1 MNAQITLE
9 SPPYPRI
16 HVVINPAAGKDEPI
30 LNTLND
36 IFHEY
41 DIDWNVSVTKKYGD
55 AGEQARAAIAQGVD
69 LVAGYG
75 GDGTQH
81 EIANALIGSH
91 VALGVLPGGTGNGF
105 AHELGLPQK
114 LDEATRLLCTSRN
127 TRAIDVV
134 RVGDG
139 YFIQRLYTGTEPE
152 QQTSREQKNKFGPLA
167 YFANMFDQRENPEVD
182 YHVVIDGE
190 AVAFKAMRVYVV
202 NSGQT
207 KSGRSITGNLSK
219 PDDGLLEVFALDS
232 HNIESLRAAAQRF
245 FEFDTPI
252 AEKAFRRCQEI
263 RIETVPDQAV
273 WTDGEYFGRTPVTAK
288 VIPGAVK
295 VVVP

>member
-1 MNAQITLE
+1 MSQAL
-9 SPPYPRI
+9 PYPRI
-16 HVVINPAAGKDEPI
+16 HVVINPAAGRDEPI
-30 LNTLND
+30 LNTFND

-41 DIDWNVSVTKKYGD
+41 GVDWDVSVTKKYGD
-55 AGEQARAAIAQGVD
+55 AAEQTRAAVACGVN

-81 EIANALIGSH
+81 EIANALIGSD

-114 LDEATRLLCTSRN
+114 LDEATRLLCTSQR

-134 RVGDG
+134 RLGED

-152 QQTSREQKNKFGPLA
+152 QQTSREMKDRYGPMA
-167 YFANMFDQRENPEVD
+167 YFANMCQQRANDEVR
-182 YHVVIDGE
+182 YRLTIDGE
-190 AVAFKAMRVYVV
+190 ARELQAMRIYIV

-207 KSGRSITGNLSK
+207 KSGRSITGSLSA
-219 PDDGLLEVFALDS
+219 PDDGLLEIFALDAK
-232 HNIESLRAAAQRF
+232 NLESMRAAAQRF

-252 AEKAFRRCQEI
+252 AAQYFWQGKEI
-263 RIETVPDQAV
+263 VIETEPDQPV
-273 WTDGEYFGRTPVTAK
+273 WTDGEYYGRTPVTAT
-288 VIPGAVK
+288 VLPGAVK
-295 VVVP
+295 VVVS

>member
-1 MNAQITLE
+1 
-9 SPPYPRI
+9 
-16 HVVINPAAGKDEPI
+16 V
-30 LNTLND
+30 
-36 IFHEY
+36 
-41 DIDWNVSVTKKYGD
+41 
-55 AGEQARAAIAQGVD
+55 ARGVD

-81 EIANALIGSH
+81 EIANALIGSD
-91 VALGVLPGGTGNGF
+91 VVLGVLPGGTGNGF
-105 AHELGLPQK
+105 GHELGLPQK
-114 LDEATRLLCTSRN
+114 LDEATRLICTSQH

-134 RVGDG
+134 RVGED

-152 QQTSREQKNKFGPLA
+152 QQTSREMKDKYGPLA
-167 YFANMFDQRENPEVD
+167 YFANMFEQKANPEVD

-190 AVAFKAMRVYVV
+190 VLDFKAMRVYVV

-207 KSGRSITGNLSK
+207 KSGRSITGHLSS

-232 HNIESLRAAAQRF
+232 HNIDSIRAAAHRF

-252 AEKAFRRCQEI
+252 AEKSFRRCREI
-263 RIETVPDQAV
+263 RIETEPDQPV
-273 WTDGEYFGRTPVTAK
+273 WTDGEYFGRTPVMAT

-295 VVVP
+295 VIVP

>member
-1 MNAQITLE
+1 MNMT
-9 SPPYPRI
+9 PPYSRI

-36 IFHEY
+36 IFHEFGV
-41 DIDWNVSVTKKYGD
+41 DWDVSVTKKYGD
-55 AGEQARAAIAQGVD
+55 AAEQTRAAIAGGAD

-81 EIANALIGSH
+81 EIANALIGSE
-91 VALGVLPGGTGNGF
+91 VVLGVLPGGTGNGF
-105 AHELGLPQK
+105 AHELGLPQN
-114 LDEATRLLCTSRN
+114 LAEATRLLCTTNN

-134 RVGDG
+134 RANDA

-152 QQTSREQKNKFGPLA
+152 QQTSREMKDKYGPMA
-167 YFANMFDQRENPEVD
+167 YFANMFQQRTNEEAR
-182 YHVVIDGE
+182 YRLTIDGDPLDIQ
-190 AVAFKAMRVYVV
+190 AMRIYVV

-207 KSGRSITGNLSK
+207 KSGRSITGALSA
-219 PDDGLLEVFALDS
+219 PDDGILEIFALDA
-232 HNIESLRAAAQRF
+232 HNLDSMRAAAQRF

-252 AEKAFRRCQEI
+252 AEKYFWRGKEI
-263 RIETVPDQAV
+263 RIEVEPEQPV
-273 WTDGEYFGRTPVTAK
+273 WTDGEYSGRTPVTVTVVPA
-288 VIPGAVK
+288 AVK

>member
-1 MNAQITLE
+1 MTPSQI
-9 SPPYPRI
+9 RKKI
-16 HVVINPAAGKDEPI
+16 HVIINPAAGKDEPI

-41 DIDWNVSVTKKYGD
+41 RVDWDVSVTKKYGD
-55 AGEQARAAIAQGVD
+55 AAEQTRQAVARGVD

-81 EIANALIGSH
+81 EIANALIGSD
-91 VALGVLPGGTGNGF
+91 VVLGVLPGGTGNGF

-114 LDEATRLLCTSRN
+114 LAEAARLLCTSSN

-134 RVGDG
+134 KVGDS

-152 QQTSREQKNKFGPLA
+152 QQTSRGQKDKYGPLA
-167 YFANMFDQRENPEVD
+167 YFANMFEQRKNPEAD

-190 AVAFKAMRVYVV
+190 ALEFKAMRLYVV

-207 KSGRSITGNLSK
+207 KSGRSITGHLSK

-232 HNIESLRAAAQRF
+232 HNIETLRAAAQRF
-245 FEFDTPI
+245 FDFDTPI
-252 AEKAFRRCQEI
+252 AEKAFRRCKEI
-263 RIETVPDQAV
+263 RIKTMPDQAV
-273 WTDGEYFGRTPVTAK
+273 WMDGEYFGRTPVTAT
-288 VIPGAVK
+288 VVPAAVK